1 MAPESPFFSPF
12 CLCLKNRF
20 FSKFFVCSL
29 CCALLCFFSLSSF
42 CAQFFFFWE
51 RSSWLF
57 FSTKQAQPRST
68 LHYNR
73 RERKEG
79 KDFET
84 FLSLFFPLF
93 DTNTTP
99 LARTRRQRRRTRPV
113 LFILLLPRVVKFYI
127 EKDDSKKRRAI
138 DFDWFAR
145 HHPEGGREKPK
156 IDEEERLFSTHVNIS
171 LSLSLD

>member
-1 MAPESPFFSPF
+1 MRSI
-12 CLCLKNRF
+12 
-20 FSKFFVCSL
+20 
-29 CCALLCFFSLSSF
+29 
-42 CAQFFFFWE
+42 FFFWE

-57 FSTKQAQPRST
+57 FSTTQAQPRST

-79 KDFET
+79 KDFES
-84 FLSLFFPLF
+84 FLSLCFPLF

-145 HHPEGGREKPK
+145 HPEAAAKNPK
-156 IDEEERLFSTHVNIS
+156 LTTKRLFSTHVN